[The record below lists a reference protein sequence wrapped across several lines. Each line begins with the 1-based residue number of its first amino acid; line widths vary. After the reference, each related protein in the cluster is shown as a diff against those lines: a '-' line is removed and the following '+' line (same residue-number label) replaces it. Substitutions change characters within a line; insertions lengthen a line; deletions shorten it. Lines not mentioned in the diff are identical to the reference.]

1 MAASD
6 LFWSTNPG
14 IEMRVPR
21 LEDLLTPH
29 QQKQLALRLWML
41 KLAGK
46 GAQGEVTITVKDGHP
61 RFIRL
66 GISDPL
72 PPQSNTAIDAGG

>member
-1 MAASD
+1 MQ
-6 LFWSTNPG
+6 
-14 IEMRVPR
+14 VPR

-41 KLAGK
+41 QLAGK

-72 PPQSNTAIDAGG
+72 PAQSAKTVDAGG